1 MNIYLK
7 DLELAFRNVHIDE
20 YNCIALKP
28 NGETYNQ
35 QPENNFSTKIIA
47 NLSEVMKRTEN
58 TDRYYNL
65 RLHFDTLKYRINIS
79 PDIVLHESPE
89 NQERQI
95 FLCEVK
101 IDSNANLN
109 EDLNKLKLAI
119 SNELNFESA
128 VMIVANKTLIST
140 QTCIIK
146 KFSND
151 EDENLKKLFLFNSIP
166 IDGEL
171 KFTIKSFK
179 EIINMPISK
188 K

>member
-1 MNIYLK
+1 MNSYLK
-7 DLELAFRNVHIDE
+7 DLELAFRDVNVGD

-28 NGETYNQ
+28 GGETYNQ
-35 QPENNFSTKIIA
+35 QPENNFSTKIIS

-89 NQERQI
+89 NQNRQI

-101 IDSNANLN
+101 IDTNANLDD
-109 EDLNKLKLAI
+109 DLDKLKLAI
-119 SNELNFESA
+119 SNELNFENA

-140 QTCIIK
+140 QNFIIK
-146 KFSND
+146 KFSD
-151 EDENLKKLFLFNSIP
+151 EEDENLEKLYLFHSIP
-166 IDGEL
+166 IEGEL
-171 KFTIKSFK
+171 KYTIKSFK
-179 EIINMPISK
+179 EIINKAIFNK
-188 K
+188 